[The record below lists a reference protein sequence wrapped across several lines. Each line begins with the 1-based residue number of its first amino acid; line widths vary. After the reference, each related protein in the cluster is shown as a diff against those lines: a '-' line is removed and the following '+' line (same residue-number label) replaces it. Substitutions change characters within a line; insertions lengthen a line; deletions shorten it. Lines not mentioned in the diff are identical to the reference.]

1 MPMHNL
7 HLHRAKLAN
16 PIKMGCVIVLSF
28 LVGALIPLAPFLF
41 LQTRIESLIGAAL
54 VSPTFLFSV
63 GAWRGRVVGRK
74 FWRTGI
80 ETLLIGVS
88 ASLILYLMGLG
99 RVFVWMTCT
108 APGRRMM
115 MRSLI

>member
-1 MPMHNL
+1 
-7 HLHRAKLAN
+7 
-16 PIKMGCVIVLSF
+16 MGGVIGLSF

-88 ASLILYLMGLG
+88 ASLILYLIGL
-99 RVFVWMTCT
+99 RLVFV
-108 APGRRMM
+108 
-115 MRSLI
+115 